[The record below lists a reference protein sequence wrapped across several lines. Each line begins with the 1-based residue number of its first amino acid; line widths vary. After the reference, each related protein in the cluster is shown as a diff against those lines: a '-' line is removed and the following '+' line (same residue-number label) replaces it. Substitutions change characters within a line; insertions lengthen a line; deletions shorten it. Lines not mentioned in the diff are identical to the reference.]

1 MMKLLL
7 ILGVVL
13 IHYRYHIYD
22 LTMLGNV
29 EYFRLF
35 FNQVYL
41 QLIGNRVCN
50 VFPISV
56 PQQPLLRHIVIKN
69 I

>member
-1 MMKLLL
+1 MMKLPL

-41 QLIGNRVCN
+41 RLIGNRVCN

-56 PQQPLLRHIVIKN
+56 P
-69 I
+69 